1 MIEIQEGKI
10 KRHREV
16 RKDRLVEEE
25 GILTGSQLGCVSWQL
40 CRRARMGVLAG
51 NSWWVARVH
60 GELCQDTVYREAF
73 MEVNEA
79 PRYQLA

>member
-1 MIEIQEGKI
+1 MTEIQERKI

-16 RKDRLVEEE
+16 RKVRLVEEE
-25 GILTGSQLGCVSWQL
+25 GIMTRTQLGCVSWQH
-40 CRRARMGVLAG
+40 CRRARTGVLAG
-51 NSWWVARVH
+51 NSWVARAH
-60 GELCQDTVYREAF
+60 GELCQDTVYREAC